1 MALNELQREVASYDV
16 RFGWTHDKPEETVL
30 HMQEEVGEIS
40 RNMLAMLKYKKQK
53 YDREEMNDE
62 ISDLLYLT
70 LKLGNLL
77 KLNLDDGWAR
87 IGRRYKT
94 K

>member
-1 MALNELQREVASYDV
+1 MTFNELQREVGAFDR
-16 RFGWTHDKPEETVL
+16 RFGWTNDDPEHIVL

-40 RNMLAMLKYKKQK
+40 RNMLKKLNYKKGG
-53 YDREEMNDE
+53 YDPEKMNDE
-62 ISDLLYLT
+62 ISDLLYLA

-77 KLNLDDGWAR
+77 NLDIDEGWGR
-87 IGRRYKT
+87 IGERYKT